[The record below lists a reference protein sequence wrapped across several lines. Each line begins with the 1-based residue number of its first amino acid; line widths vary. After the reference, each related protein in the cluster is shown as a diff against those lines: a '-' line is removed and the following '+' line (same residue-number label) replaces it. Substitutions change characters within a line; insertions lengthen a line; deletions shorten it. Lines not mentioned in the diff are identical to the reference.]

1 MTSGKEDGSEDEGG
15 SDSEPSE
22 DNLEEEELAKII
34 PIATKVKPEPPK
46 KEEAPVK
53 VSTAKGKK
61 VEPPKRPSRS
71 GFVGE
76 EKSGSS

>member
-1 MTSGKEDGSEDEGG
+1 MKLIRTALRDFLIK
-15 SDSEPSE
+15 
-22 DNLEEEELAKII
+22 LEELAKII

-46 KEEAPVK
+46 KEEPPPK

-61 VEPPKRPSRS
+61 AEPPKRPSRS
-71 GFVGE
+71 GFTGE

>member
-1 MTSGKEDGSEDEGG
+1 MTSGNEDGSEDEGG

-46 KEEAPVK
+46 KEEPTK

-61 VEPPKRPSRS
+61 AEPPKRPSRS